1 MYKYAFTTIRRRI
14 TSGAPSPSALPPPHP
29 PGVRQAARRLEL
41 GGLGQQVRGEADQQ
55 VRQAR
60 AELQAAEMTIARLE
74 AEADQ
79 AAQQLDVVQGQ
90 LVETRTGL
98 LGAKM

>member
-1 MYKYAFTTIRRRI
+1 M
-14 TSGAPSPSALPPPHP
+14 
-29 PGVRQAARRLEL
+29 
-41 GGLGQQVRGEADQQ
+41 GQQVRGEADQQ

-60 AELQAAEMTIARLE
+60 AELEIAEVTIARME

-90 LVETRTGL
+90 LVLPRRARPSRSSRSLTC
-98 LGAKM
+98 GAKERSTARSWKRPARRR